1 MRLQG
6 LNASH
11 NFYYGKKSKRD
22 NDLQLA
28 KHKKGRQNKSVFF
41 DEGAGMGITIEKVEA
56 IAAKL
61 RAMPAVENKK
71 REVSKQESIKLL
83 TAEIA
88 AMRERG
94 YTLEQIA
101 ALLTEDDLQIG
112 APTLKSYLQ
121 RAASTGKHG
130 SKQRSTKRKAAST
143 ATSPSSTPAAQ
154 AATST
159 AQGQPP
165 ALTIGER
172 AAASISET
180 PGSKT
185 SATAAITRPDRERI

>member
-1 MRLQG
+1 M
-6 LNASH
+6 A
-11 NFYYGKKSKRD
+11 
-22 NDLQLA
+22 
-28 KHKKGRQNKSVFF
+28 
-41 DEGAGMGITIEKVEA
+41 ITIEKVEA

-61 RAMPAVENKK
+61 RAMPPVENKK
-71 REVSKQESIKLL
+71 REISKQESIKLL
-83 TAEIA
+83 TGEIT

-101 ALLTEDDLQIG
+101 ALLTEDELQIG

-121 RAASTGKHG
+121 RAASTGRHG

>member
-11 NFYYGKKSKRD
+11 NFYYGKKYKRD
-22 NDLQLA
+22 KALQLA

-41 DEGAGMGITIEKVEA
+41 DKGAGMGITIEKVEA

-61 RAMPAVENKK
+61 RAMPPVENKK
-71 REVSKQESIKLL
+71 REISKQESIKLL
-83 TAEIA
+83 TGEITA
-88 AMRERG
+88 LRERG

-101 ALLTEDDLQIG
+101 ALLTEDELQIG

-121 RAASTGKHG
+121 RAASTGRHE

>member
-6 LNASH
+6 PNASH

-22 NDLQLA
+22 KALQLA
-28 KHKKGRQNKSVFF
+28 KQKKGRQNKSVFF

-61 RAMPAVENKK
+61 RAMPPVENKK

-143 ATSPSSTPAAQ
+143 ATSPSSTPAA
-154 AATST
+154 TST